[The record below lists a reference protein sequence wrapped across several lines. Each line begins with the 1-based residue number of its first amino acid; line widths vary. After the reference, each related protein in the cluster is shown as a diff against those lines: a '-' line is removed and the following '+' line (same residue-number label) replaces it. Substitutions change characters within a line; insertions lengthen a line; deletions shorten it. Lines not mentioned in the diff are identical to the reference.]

1 MCSRRLCVVGEYSR
15 VNRKHEDAAALTIVK
30 IELENNDSHNLLAHP
45 IPSHPS
51 LLYRRPLVPNPKKK
65 RSCLEGQLT

>member
-1 MCSRRLCVVGEYSR
+1 MMLLCVVGEYSR
-15 VNRKHEDAAALTIVK
+15 VNRKHEDAAALTIIK

-51 LLYRRPLVPNPKKK
+51 YTADLWYPFLKNKEVVWRA
-65 RSCLEGQLT
+65 S